1 MLTCPRTGE
10 TGHECTV
17 CCQTYGFHSF
27 RYSHARFNYANPEL
41 QQQMGHAVAGTTDHY
56 RKWGERQLSEYGAY
70 LPSGLAGGKEG
81 AEERE
86 KSGKDSGKPQLR
98 VVSA

>member
-1 MLTCPRTGE
+1 MTCPRTGE

-41 QQQMGHAVAGTTDHY
+41 QQQMGHAYAGTTDHY
-56 RKWGERQLSEYGAY
+56 RRWGERQLAEYRAY
-70 LPSGLAGGKEG
+70 LPAGMDGGKVDGEQ
-81 AEERE
+81 RE
-86 KSGKDSGKPQLR
+86 FNGKDDGKPVLR
-98 VVSA
+98 LVSA